1 MNQKISGPEIESKEW
16 GQVDFLLSVT
26 SQLTSNFFFLLGY
39 YCDALALTEPTGLCT
54 AGFYCLTGSTT
65 DSPNEC
71 PIGKYCPEGR
81 WFYYYTR
88 MHSSRMRTV
97 RSSSRLLGGGVSGPG
112 GVPARGVCLVW
123 EGVYL
128 VLYRGGVPAQWVGG
142 GTWSGGVPGPG
153 GYLVLGVYL
162 VWGVYLVP
170 GGCTWSRGC
179 TCSWGV
185 YLVWGYLVWEVS
197 GRGVTWSRGCTWS
210 CGGVP
215 GPVGVYLVP
224 GGTWSCGGC
233 TCPGGCTWSG
243 GSTYAGTP
251 PPLERM
257 TDTCKNIT
265 FATSL
270 RTVKSRVQ
278 RGMFKGETENIVE
291 L

>member
-97 RSSSRLLGGGVSGPG
+97 RSSSRLLGGGVPGPG

-170 GGCTWSRGC
+170 GGCTWSRG
-179 TCSWGV
+179 V
-185 YLVWGYLVWEVS
+185 YLFLGGVPGL
-197 GRGVTWSRGCTWS
+197 GVTWSGRYLVGGLPGP
-210 CGGVP
+210 GGVP
-215 GPVGVYLVP
+215 GPVGVYLVQWEC
-224 GGTWSCGGC
+224 TWSQGAPGPVGGC

-251 PPLERM
+251 PLWKE
-257 TDTCKNIT
+257 
-265 FATSL
+265 
-270 RTVKSRVQ
+270 
-278 RGMFKGETENIVE
+278 
-291 L
+291 